1 MAKRKPYPPLAIRLK
16 KEQEAKDAKA
26 MRESVSQGYADR
38 KAVNATKV
46 AKKADKKSGSL
57 ASALDDFI
65 TKHGADADDVGD
77 GEAQIVA
84 EFLRPYVERLK
95 KLERNL
101 PPFPDQSDFP
111 WWDVESAV
119 LDVSDPRTINKV
131 GVSFGID
138 RHRIYSMSK
147 HRRWKQRREVLQ
159 ELRARKS
166 TMAALAEP
174 VQIISGN
181 GQSLAATGQ
190 DAEEAEFVGLVE
202 SCIKV
207 FTAGLKNG
215 MVRFTSARDLDT
227 LMRLMH
233 FLKGKAE
240 KIEEQRHR
248 ISPSQFRQIVAEVA
262 AATRFSPRM
271 AGVVVDASYEIIG
284 EGAEVE
290 MQALPAPS

>member
-1 MAKRKPYPPLAIRLK
+1 MVKRKRYPPLAIRLK

-26 MRESVSQGYADR
+26 MRESISEGYAER
-38 KAVNATKV
+38 KAAHATKV

-65 TKHGADADDVGD
+65 TKHGADADSVGD

-131 GVSFGID
+131 GLSFGID

-147 HRRWKQRREVLQ
+147 HRRWKERRAVLQ

-181 GQSLAATGQ
+181 GQSLAATGE
-190 DAEEAEFVGLVE
+190 DVEEKEFVGLVE

-248 ISPSQFRQIVAEVA
+248 ISPAQFREIVAEVA

-271 AGVVVDASYEIIG
+271 AGVVLDASYEIIG